1 MQLPVG
7 FRALCLYFRVCS
19 SGLYVFQLQDVAMR
33 NLRIACLVGHHQEIT
48 VSVVQLDFR
57 LYEVKGIQGKVCLE
71 EPLQVMLAQDA
82 VAHRRVLLVCLGNA
96 GD

>member
-1 MQLPVG
+1 
-7 FRALCLYFRVCS
+7 
-19 SGLYVFQLQDVAMR
+19 MR